1 MKAWEEK
8 NKKNEEEI
16 TNKIAN
22 IELIRFKSEYVS
34 PTHSDKDE
42 KEVDEEEEKDV
53 EVLQIPEDNKEEQ
66 KKVEND
72 AIVKKE
78 FNIGRW

>member
-1 MKAWEEK
+1 VEAWEEK
-8 NKKNEEEI
+8 SKKNEEEI

-42 KEVDEEEEKDV
+42 KEVDEEEKDV
-53 EVLQIPEDNKEEQ
+53 EVLQIPEDNKEEE